1 MAEFDSLV
9 EDGSTFREQLQKIFL
24 RKIKRHKKNAKRTE
38 DFDSEEESDSEE
50 EDDDDDDWDEDEAE
64 EICPPGCDQSLYEK
78 VCDLREKRLDQEE
91 IDVELKKQLETFNKE
106 KESLKKKQNLIN
118 QSVKAIN
125 EEIISFQKEKQAKLN
140 EIVLVVTLKMH
151 QIEYLV
157 ESKLPLDLSEALV
170 FPKTSLK
177 RLEERVGELI
187 EEKAQLKQEQKEL
200 RKQHK

>member
-50 EDDDDDDWDEDEAE
+50 EDEAE

-91 IDVELKKQLETFNKE
+91 IDVELKKQLETLTRRR
-106 KESLKKKQNLIN
+106 S
-118 QSVKAIN
+118 
-125 EEIISFQKEKQAKLN
+125 
-140 EIVLVVTLKMH
+140 
-151 QIEYLV
+151 
-157 ESKLPLDLSEALV
+157 
-170 FPKTSLK
+170 
-177 RLEERVGELI
+177 R
-187 EEKAQLKQEQKEL
+187 
-200 RKQHK
+200 